1 MNTLA
6 RAIGN
11 HLWFFRDG
19 AAFTVPGAGTASR
32 TAKPGATDPLWIDC
46 GVVSAVQ
53 VNPTKGAVSEIWA
66 PSPGKLRLWD
76 EIEIKVGMEI
86 MFTCEEMS
94 PLAFEQALGTLALT
108 SASTQYNPMEGG
120 TVKRGWLH
128 LQQYDQNDAL
138 FNTVEFFVSL
148 KTSGQVDFGSENK
161 HITVPLRA
169 AVLHSA
175 LNSGTLA

>member
-19 AAFTVPGAGTASR
+19 SAYTVPSSGTASR
-32 TAKPGATDPLWIDC
+32 TAKPGATDPAWIDC
-46 GVVSAVQ
+46 GVTSGLQ
-53 VNPTKGAVSEIWA
+53 INPTKGSVSEIWA

-76 EIEIKVGMEI
+76 EVEIKAGIEIT
-86 MFTCEEMS
+86 FTCEEMS
-94 PLAFEQALGTLALT
+94 PLAFEQVVGSLALT
-108 SASTQYNPMEGG
+108 GSSTQYNPTEGG
-120 TVKRGWLH
+120 FLKKGWLH

-138 FNTVEFFVSL
+138 FNTLQLFANL
-148 KTSGQVDFGSENK
+148 KANGAVDWASDNSHVK
-161 HITVPLRA
+161 VPLRA
-169 AVLHSA
+169 AILHST